1 MKKVASLGLALVL
14 ACSKDPP
21 PKGPDPVP
29 SGEPSAAVVVPSATA
44 TSVATAAPTATA
56 TATVASTDSALPPHL
71 QAETTGD
78 DLSHWGLHLK
88 GFPLLSD
95 DAQRVM
101 YVVNEEDGMRG
112 YANQKVLIKKV
123 DGDKLEKT
131 LPIFDANELDK
142 AERAKKLDDARKK
155 AEANVKAARDV
166 LAAGKW
172 APMTAAAGA
181 RGKVFTAG
189 DLSIE
194 LKGLRLTVVD
204 KAGKKLVDFD
214 AKGWKGKGG
223 ALGKGGPVCAFEPTL
238 ENVYIAP
245 DKKVVAATI
254 VHIPSGG
261 DSCNLSNETH
271 LLAWK

>member
-29 SGEPSAAVVVPSATA
+29 SSEPSAAVVVPSATA
-44 TSVATAAPTATA
+44 TTAAAPTATA
-56 TATVASTDSALPPHL
+56 SVASSDPALPPHL

-78 DLSHWGLHLK
+78 DLSQWGLHLK

-95 DAQRVM
+95 DAQRVV

-112 YANQKVLIKKV
+112 YANHKVFIRKV
-123 DGDKLEKT
+123 DGDRVEKE
-131 LPIFDANELDK
+131 LPIFNANELDK
-142 AERAKKLDDARKK
+142 ADRAKKLDDARKK

-172 APMTAAAGA
+172 APMTAATGA

-194 LKGLRLTVVD
+194 LKGLRLTVTD

-223 ALGKGGPVCAFEPTL
+223 SLGKGGPVCAFEPTL
-238 ENVYIAP
+238 ENVYVAP
-245 DKKVVAATI
+245 DKKVVAATV

-271 LLAWK
+271 AVAWK

>member
-29 SGEPSAAVVVPSATA
+29 SSEPSAAVVVPSATA
-44 TSVATAAPTATA
+44 TSVASAAPTATPTASA
-56 TATVASTDSALPPHL
+56 TAANDPTLPPHL

-142 AERAKKLDDARKK
+142 ADRAKKLDDARKK

-172 APMTAAAGA
+172 SPMTAAAGA

-194 LKGLRLTVVD
+194 LKGLRFTVAD
-204 KAGKKLVDFD
+204 KAGKKLVDLD
-214 AKGWKGKGG
+214 AKGWKAKDGGKGP
-223 ALGKGGPVCAFEPTL
+223 LKCSFEPTL
-238 ENVYIAP
+238 ENVHIAP
-245 DKKVVAATI
+245 DKKVVAATV

-271 LLAWK
+271 VVAWK

>member
-1 MKKVASLGLALVL
+1 MKKVTALGLALVL

-29 SGEPSAAVVVPSATA
+29 SSEPSAAVVVPSATA
-44 TSVATAAPTATA
+44 TSVATVAPTATA

-112 YANQKVLIKKV
+112 YANQKVFIKKV

-131 LPIFDANELDK
+131 LPIFSATELDK

-155 AEANVKAARDV
+155 AEANVKAARDL

-172 APMTAAAGA
+172 APMSAATGA

-189 DLSIE
+189 DLSVE
-194 LKGLRLTVVD
+194 LKGLRLTIVD

-214 AKGWKGKGG
+214 AKGWKSKDGGKGT
-223 ALGKGGPVCAFEPTL
+223 LKCSFEPTL

-245 DKKVVAATI
+245 EKKVVAATV

-271 LLAWK
+271 VVAWK

>member
-29 SGEPSAAVVVPSATA
+29 SSEPSAVVVPSATA
-44 TSVATAAPTATA
+44 TSVASAAPTATPSA
-56 TATVASTDSALPPHL
+56 TATAAVDPSLPPHL

-78 DLSHWGLHLK
+78 DPSHWGLHLK

-101 YVVNEEDGMRG
+101 YVINEEDGMRG
-112 YANQKVLIKKV
+112 YANHKVLIKKV
-123 DGDKLEKT
+123 EGDKLEKT
-131 LPIFDANELDK
+131 LPIFNASEIDK
-142 AERAKKLDDARKK
+142 ADRAKKLDDIRKK
-155 AEANVKAARDV
+155 AEANVAAAR
-166 LAAGKW
+166 AAMTAGKW
-172 APMTAAAGA
+172 APMTAATGA
-181 RGKVFTAG
+181 RGKVFSAG
-189 DLSIE
+189 DLTIE
-194 LKGLRLTVVD
+194 LKDHRFTVTD
-204 KAGKKLVDFD
+204 KAGKKVVDLD
-214 AKGWKGKGG
+214 AKAWKAKDGGKGP
-223 ALGKGGPVCAFEPTL
+223 LKCSFEPTL

-245 DKKVVAATI
+245 DKKVVAATV

-271 LLAWK
+271 AVAWK

>member
-21 PKGPDPVP
+21 PKGPDPLP
-29 SGEPSAAVVVPSATA
+29 SSEPSAAVVVPSATV
-44 TSVATAAPTATA
+44 TTVATVAPSATA
-56 TATVASTDSALPPHL
+56 TAVNTAADAALPPHL

-101 YVVNEEDGMRG
+101 YVINEEDGMRG
-112 YANQKVLIKKV
+112 YANQKVFIKKV
-123 DGDKLEKT
+123 EGDKVEKT
-131 LPIFDANELDK
+131 LPIFNASELDK

-155 AEANVKAARDV
+155 AEGNVKAARDAI
-166 LAAGKW
+166 AAGKW
-172 APMTAAAGA
+172 APMTAASGA
-181 RGKVFTAG
+181 RGKVFTTG

-194 LKGLRLTVVD
+194 LKGLRLTVTD

-223 ALGKGGPVCAFEPTL
+223 SLGKGGPVCSFEPAL
-238 ENVYIAP
+238 ENVYVAS
-245 DKKVVAATI
+245 DKKVVAATV
-254 VHIPSGG
+254 VHVASGG
-261 DSCNLSNETH
+261 DSCNLSDETH
-271 LLAWK
+271 VVAWK